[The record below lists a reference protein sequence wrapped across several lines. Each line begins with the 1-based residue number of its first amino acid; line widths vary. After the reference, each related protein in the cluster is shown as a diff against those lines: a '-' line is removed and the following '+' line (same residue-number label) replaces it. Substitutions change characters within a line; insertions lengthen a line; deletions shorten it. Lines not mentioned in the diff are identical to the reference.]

1 MMKNV
6 ADLSLEELEQLAG
19 EAWSNAANEALAKG
33 LPITGSQGGR
43 RFCYHPGGRIEDLGP
58 VETPELTD
66 NVLASKSVA

>member
-6 ADLSLEELEQLAG
+6 ADLTVEELDQLAG
-19 EAWSNAANEALAKG
+19 EAWSNAANDALAKG

-43 RFCYHPGGRIEDLGP
+43 RFRYHPGGRIEDLGP
-58 VETPELTD
+58 VETPELTA